1 MTVSDPADT
10 ETATDALPRI
20 FLEVETNGS
29 EASVPRVRSLV
40 LILVMVGTVSHAD
53 NTADEADI
61 AFSRGVQAYT
71 KRDYEGALSNYFLSY
86 RLVPNRNVLF
96 NIARCFEALDR
107 PDEAYRYWHDLSVDP
122 TLPNDDKKDVKAA
135 LARLA
140 PQVAL
145 VTVTASPT
153 EGELFV
159 DREDLGSRGKTPQ
172 TVAVK
177 PGAHLVLVKADG
189 FRAGQAKVTAAKG
202 REAKVTVELARIV
215 GTVELTGTPAGAVI
229 RETNDGPS
237 LGTLPA
243 KLELTPGQRLF
254 VVQAPGY
261 QAQQV
266 LVDVKA
272 DQTVTAKVTLPERP
286 KPTGKV
292 IVTANRD
299 SAVVRVDGKDSGFTP
314 VVLNLSEGKHTLE
327 VTSSDVSPLQQTIEV
342 VADQELRVAA
352 DLRYAPPKVTAA
364 SKQLLSVDQA
374 PASITVIT
382 REEIQAFGYQ
392 TLPEA
397 LRAVRGLFFT
407 DDRIYTYFGIRGFSP
422 PGDLNA
428 RILILWDG
436 HPINDVWAGQGFSA
450 RDFDVDLTEVERIE
464 VVRGPASLLFGT
476 GAFFGV
482 INVVPR
488 QRITNRN
495 VEGVVG
501 AGGMG
506 GVKARVTG
514 SLGDDDL
521 QAIVSAAG
529 FTSSG
534 AELTD
539 LGQAGT
545 IRGLDNERSIGAN
558 TRASWK
564 GLSLTAKWNQRKK
577 QIPTAPLG
585 AQLGVPGTEYT
596 DARGYTELRYEK
608 EFASRFTLTARAA
621 YDASRYRG
629 WYASL
634 DGNGERVRNTDTGGG
649 DWFSGEVRGGLFL
662 FEGNR
667 LTLGVEGQLQLAY
680 QQPVGVPMQDNKT
693 RTVFSAT
700 LLDEW
705 QLWNNRLFLQAG
717 VRVDKYNDV
726 GEFALSPR
734 GAVVARLYES
744 GLTKLVVGRAFRA
757 PTIYELYFNDPAGS
771 QLAPPPGSLT
781 PEYITT
787 FELEHSH
794 NFTPELRASLSG
806 YYNLIDRL
814 VTLSEEAAEVPRC
827 VDGTAQCF
835 VYVNNTKGLTAI
847 GAEAQLRWQPGRFT
861 LVEGTYSFVV
871 LGGPG
876 LADAPAYP
884 THLASARAMIPLKE
898 GLVRLSGQATYQ
910 SGRRDRDSGT
920 AYGESLLLNFGL
932 SGDYGPVRYFA
943 GVQNLL
949 DQRYLL
955 PVVSEVGA
963 GVIPQYG
970 RTFWIE
976 LGAGF

>member
-1 MTVSDPADT
+1 MRALSVSVVLLF
-10 ETATDALPRI
+10 TAP
-20 FLEVETNGS
+20 
-29 EASVPRVRSLV
+29 V
-40 LILVMVGTVSHAD
+40 LAD

-71 KRDYEGALSNYFLSY
+71 KRDYEAALSSYFLSY

-96 NIARCFEALDR
+96 NIARCYEALDR
-107 PDEAYRYWHDLSVDP
+107 PDEAYRYWHDLFVDP
-122 TLPNDDKKDVKAA
+122 TLPADDRKDVKAA
-135 LARLA
+135 LARLS

-145 VTVTASPT
+145 VTVTATPT

-177 PGAHLVLVKADG
+177 PGAHTVLVKAEG
-189 FRAGQAKVTAAKG
+189 FRPAQAKVTAVKG
-202 REAKVTVELARIV
+202 REAKVTVELSRIV
-215 GTVELTGTPAGAVI
+215 GAVELTGTPAGAVV
-229 RETNDGPS
+229 RETADGPE
-237 LGTLPA
+237 LGRLPATLTLP
-243 KLELTPGQRLF
+243 PGQRLF
-254 VVQAPGY
+254 LVQAPGY
-261 QAQQV
+261 LPQQV
-266 LVDVKA
+266 LVDVRA
-272 DQTVTAKVTLPERP
+272 DAQVSAKVSLPEKP

-299 SAVVRVDGKDSGFTP
+299 AAVVRVDGKDSGFTP
-314 VVLNLSEGKHTLE
+314 VVLNLTEGKHQLEITATDVAPFLQTVE
-327 VTSSDVSPLQQTIEV
+327 VT
-342 VADQELRVAA
+342 ADQELRIAA

-407 DDRIYTYFGIRGFSP
+407 DDRIYTYIGIRGFTP
-422 PGDLNA
+422 PGDLNT
-428 RILILWDG
+428 RILILFDG
-436 HPINDVWAGQGFSA
+436 HPVNDVWAGQGFSA
-450 RDFDVDLTEVERIE
+450 RDFDVDLAEVDRIE
-464 VVRGPASLLFGT
+464 VVRGPASLLFGS
-476 GAFFGV
+476 GGFFGV

-488 QRITNRN
+488 ARLTNRN

-501 AGGMG
+501 AGGVG

-514 SLGDDDL
+514 SLGNDEAS
-521 QAIVSAAG
+521 AILSVAG
-529 FTSSG
+529 FTATG

-539 LGQAGT
+539 LGTAGVV
-545 IRGLDNERSIGAN
+545 RGLDDERSIGAN
-558 TRASWK
+558 AKARWK

-577 QIPTAPLG
+577 QVPTAPLG
-585 AQLGVPGTEYT
+585 AAFGVPGTEYT
-596 DARGYTELRYEK
+596 DARGFAELRFEQ

-629 WYASL
+629 YYAKVGD
-634 DGNGERVRNTDTGGG
+634 DGGSFRTTDIGGG
-649 DWFSGEVRGGLFL
+649 DWFSAEVRGGLFL
-662 FEGNR
+662 FDGNR
-667 LTLGVEGQLQLAY
+667 LTLGVEGQAQLAY
-680 QQPVGVPMQDNKT
+680 QQPEGFQAPQNTT
-693 RTVFSAT
+693 RFFFSGT
-700 LLDEW
+700 LMDEW

-744 GLTKLVVGRAFRA
+744 GVTKLVAGRAFRA
-757 PTIYELYFNDPAGS
+757 PTVYELSFSDG
-771 QLAPPPGSLT
+771 LATQRAPLPGTLT

-794 NFTPELRASLSG
+794 NFTPELRASLGG

-814 VTLSEEAAEVPRC
+814 VVLNQEESDPPACAGGAR
-827 VDGTAQCF
+827 QCF
-835 VYVNNTKGLTAI
+835 VYSNTTRGLTAL

-861 LVEGTYSFVV
+861 LVEGTYSFVM

-876 LADAPAYP
+876 GSDAPPYP
-884 THLASARAMIPLKE
+884 QHLASARAMIPLKE
-898 GLVRLSGQATYQ
+898 GLVRLSSQATYQ
-910 SGRRDRDSGT
+910 SGRRTSAT
-920 AYGESLLLNFGL
+920 ATATGEALLLNFGL

-949 DQRYLL
+949 DSRVLL
-955 PVVSEVGA
+955 PVQSEVSA
-963 GVIPQYG
+963 NLLPQYG
-970 RTFWIE
+970 RTFWLE
-976 LGAGF
+976 LSAGF

>member
-1 MTVSDPADT
+1 MAAVRPLVFFLALMVA
-10 ETATDALPRI
+10 TAAI
-20 FLEVETNGS
+20 
-29 EASVPRVRSLV
+29 
-40 LILVMVGTVSHAD
+40 AD

-61 AFSRGVQAYT
+61 AFSRGVAAYT
-71 KRDYEGALSNYFLSY
+71 KRDYESALSNYFLSY

-96 NIARCFEALDR
+96 NIARCYEALDR
-107 PDEAYRYWHDLSVDP
+107 QDEAYRYWHDLYVDA
-122 TLPNDDKKDVKAA
+122 TLPADDKKDVKAA

-145 VTVTASPT
+145 ITVTATPT

-177 PGAHLVLVKADG
+177 PGAHTVLIKADG
-189 FRAGQAKVTAAKG
+189 FRPGQAKVTALKG
-202 REAKVTVELARIV
+202 KEAKVSVELSRIV
-215 GTVELTGTPAGAVI
+215 GTVEVSGTPTGAII
-229 RETNDGPS
+229 RETADGPE
-237 LGTLPA
+237 LGRLPA
-243 KLELTPGQRLF
+243 KLSLTPGQRLF
-254 VVQAPGY
+254 LVQAPGFLP
-261 QAQQV
+261 QQV

-272 DQTVTAKVTLPERP
+272 DAVITAKVTLPEKP

-299 SAVVRVDGKDSGFTP
+299 AAVVRVDGKDSGFTP
-314 VVLNLSEGKHTLE
+314 VVLNLSEGSHQIE
-327 VTSSDVSPLQQTIEV
+327 VTSTDVSPFQQTIEV
-342 VADQELRVAA
+342 VADQELRLSA

-374 PASITVIT
+374 PASITVVT

-407 DDRIYTYFGIRGFSP
+407 DDRIYTYFGIRGFAP
-422 PGDLNA
+422 QGDLNT

-436 HPINDVWAGQGFSA
+436 HPVNDVWAGQGFSA
-450 RDFDVDLTEVERIE
+450 RDFDVDLNEVDRIE

-488 QRITNRN
+488 SRLDRGN
-495 VEGVVG
+495 VQGAVG
-501 AGGMG
+501 AGGTG

-514 SLGDDDL
+514 SLGNDEAS
-521 QAIVSAAG
+521 AILSAAG
-529 FTSSG
+529 FTSTG

-539 LGQAGT
+539 LGSAGVV
-545 IRGLDNERSIGAN
+545 RGLDGERSIGAN
-558 TRASWK
+558 AKAKYK
-564 GLSLTAKWNQRKK
+564 GLTLTAKWNQRKK
-577 QIPTAPLG
+577 QVPTAPLRATVG
-585 AQLGVPGTEYT
+585 LAGTEYT
-596 DARGYTELRYEK
+596 DARGFTELRYEQ
-608 EFASRFTLTARAA
+608 EFFSRLTLTARVA

-629 WYASL
+629 YYATL
-634 DGNGERVRNTDTGGG
+634 DENGERSRSTDSGGG
-649 DWFSGEVRGGLFL
+649 DWLSAEVRGGLFL

-667 LTLGVEGQLQLAY
+667 LTLGVEGQAQFVY
-680 QQPVGVPMQDNKT
+680 QQPAGLDARANTT
-693 RTVFSAT
+693 RTFFSAT

-705 QLWNNRLFLQAG
+705 QLFNNRLFLQAG
-717 VRVDKYNDV
+717 VRVDKYNDI

-744 GLTKLVVGRAFRA
+744 GLSKFVVGRAFRA
-757 PTIYELYFNDPAGS
+757 PTIYELYFNDGGLSQRAPA
-771 QLAPPPGSLT
+771 PGTLT

-794 NFTPELRASLSG
+794 NFTPELRATLGG

-814 VTLSEEAAEVPRC
+814 VVLTEENETPPGCA
-827 VDGTAQCF
+827 DGTQCF
-835 VYVNNTKGLTAI
+835 VYTNASRGLTAL

-876 LADAPAYP
+876 LSDAPAYP

-910 SGRRDRDSGT
+910 SGRRDAVTGT
-920 AYGESLLLNFGL
+920 SFGEALLLNFGL

-970 RTFWIE
+970 RTFWLE
-976 LGAGF
+976 LAATF

>member
-1 MTVSDPADT
+1 MSASSDTGSIASQTVGSGWKLRQPQRGLVWGT
-10 ETATDALPRI
+10 VRAL
-20 FLEVETNGS
+20 
-29 EASVPRVRSLV
+29 LV
-40 LILVMVGTVSHAD
+40 LLLVAPVAFAD

-61 AFSRGVQAYT
+61 AFSRGVAAYT

-96 NIARCFEALDR
+96 NIARCYEALDR
-107 PDEAYRYWHDLSVDP
+107 PDEAYRYWHDLYVDP
-122 TLPNDDKKDVKAA
+122 TVPAEDRKDVKAA
-135 LARLA
+135 LARLG

-145 VTVTASPT
+145 VTVTATPT

-177 PGAHLVLVKADG
+177 PGAHMVLVKAAG
-189 FRAGQAKVTAAKG
+189 FRPGQAKVTAVKG
-202 REAKVTVELARIV
+202 REAKVTVELTRVV
-215 GTVELTGTPAGAVI
+215 GTVELTGTPAGAVV
-229 RETNDGPS
+229 RETADGPE
-237 LGTLPA
+237 LGKLPA
-243 KLELTPGQRLF
+243 KLELSPGQRLF
-254 VVQAPGY
+254 LVQAPGFLP
-261 QAQQV
+261 QQV

-272 DQTVTAKVTLPERP
+272 DQVVTAKVALPEKP

-292 IVTANRD
+292 IVTANREA
-299 SAVVRVDGKDSGFTP
+299 AVVRVDGKDSGFTP
-314 VVLNLSEGKHTLE
+314 VVLNLSEGRHQLE
-327 VTSSDVSPLQQTIEV
+327 ITATDVSPFQQTLEV

-407 DDRIYTYFGIRGFSP
+407 DDRIYTYFGIRGFAP
-422 PGDLNA
+422 PGDLNT

-436 HPINDVWAGQGFSA
+436 HPVNDVWAGQGFSA
-450 RDFDVDLTEVERIE
+450 RDFDVDLSEVDRIE

-488 QRITNRN
+488 GRLTNRN

-501 AGGMG
+501 AGGAG

-514 SLGDDDL
+514 SLGNDEVS
-521 QAIVSAAG
+521 AIASAAG
-529 FTSSG
+529 FTATG

-539 LGQAGT
+539 LGAAGVV
-545 IRGLDNERSIGAN
+545 RGLDDERSIGAN
-558 TRASWK
+558 TKVKWK

-585 AQLGVPGTEYT
+585 AAFGVPGTEYT
-596 DARGYTELRYEK
+596 DARGFAEVRYEH
-608 EFASRFTLTARAA
+608 EFFSRFTLTARAA

-629 WYASL
+629 YYATL
-634 DGNGERVRNTDTGGG
+634 DANGERGPRITDSGGG

-667 LTLGVEGQLQLAY
+667 LTLAVEGQAQLAY
-680 QQPVGVPMQDNKT
+680 QQPVGFDARENTT
-693 RTVFSAT
+693 RYFFSGT

-717 VRVDKYNDV
+717 VRVDKYNDL

-744 GLTKLVVGRAFRA
+744 GLTKLVAGRAFRA
-757 PTIYELYFNDPAGS
+757 PTVYELAFNDGGAS
-771 QLAPPPGSLT
+771 QLAPTPGTLT

-794 NFTPELRASLSG
+794 NFTPELRATIGG

-814 VTLSEEAAEVPRC
+814 VVLAEEQTEPPRC
-827 VDGTAQCF
+827 AGATVQCY
-835 VYVNNTKGLTAI
+835 VYSNTTRGLTAL

-861 LVEGTYSFVV
+861 LVEGTYSFVM

-876 LADAPAYP
+876 VSDAPAYP
-884 THLASARAMIPLKE
+884 NHLASARAMIPLKE

-910 SGRRDRDSGT
+910 SGRRDAATGSS
-920 AYGESLLLNFGL
+920 AGEALILNFGL

-949 DQRYLL
+949 DARYPL

-963 GVIPQYG
+963 GLIPQYG
-970 RTFWIE
+970 RTFWLE
-976 LGAGF
+976 VGAGF